1 MVKEGEKIM
10 SRAFEIVS
18 NTGLT
23 YQQMML
29 QLAQL
34 GESMDDTIV
43 YDPAYLKAKE
53 EGLLCDL
60 NEGVMP
66 FRPRYIIVDFE
77 KFMKQGSE
85 FLSLNIPT
93 TLLEATTNLMILYH
107 HIPSITSYPVYLGN
121 LDILLDSFVKEGNE
135 EQDKAILRQ
144 FLLSIDRT
152 LTDSFVHANIGPLE
166 TIVGRYI
173 VELTMEMNLAVPNL
187 TLKYDPATTSMKFAT
202 LCAES
207 MLKCAKPSFA
217 NHAMFT
223 KEWGD
228 YAIASCYNGLKI
240 GGGGY
245 TLPRLRL
252 ASIAHKAHNINEFL
266 EVVLPY
272 YTDLQ
277 LQFMDQ
283 RISFMVEASA
293 FFKSNFLV
301 QEGLLEQ
308 TKFTGMFGL
317 VGVAECC
324 NFLLNIEDPKKG
336 YGYNEEANLLGERI
350 LESLTKQVYEH
361 KALYCETTNNHYE
374 LHAQVGIDSDGLD
387 NSPGCRI
394 PVGAEPEIFDQMLH
408 SSRVHH
414 FFPTGAG
421 DIFRFEET
429 WLNNLEGLIDLIQG
443 AHASGMRFVSGYLA
457 NSDVVRVTGYLV
469 KRSEL
474 AKLDE
479 GKQSINQ
486 ASVFGQGARDNQQ
499 SLERRVHDRND

>member
-1 MVKEGEKIM
+1 M

-18 NTGLT
+18 NIGLT

-34 GESMDDTIV
+34 GESTDDTLV
-43 YDPAYLKAKE
+43 YDEAYLKAKE

-77 KFMKQGSE
+77 KFMKQGST
-85 FLSLNIPT
+85 FLNLKVPT
-93 TLLEATTNLMILYH
+93 SLLEATTNLMILYH
-107 HIPSITSYPVYLGN
+107 HIPSITSFPVYLGN
-121 LDILLDSFVKEGNE
+121 LDTLLDSFVKEGNE
-135 EQDKAILRQ
+135 VQDKAILRQ
-144 FLLSIDRT
+144 FLLTIDRT
-152 LTDSFVHANIGPLE
+152 LTDSFVHANIGPKE
-166 TIVGRYI
+166 TLVGRYL
-173 VELTMEMNLAVPNL
+173 VELTMEMDLAVPNL
-187 TLKYDPATTSMKFAT
+187 TLKYDPEVTSLEFAK

-245 TLPRLRL
+245 TLPRLKL
-252 ASIAHKAHNINEFL
+252 ASIAHKAHNVDEFL

-272 YTDLQ
+272 YANLQ
-277 LQFMDQ
+277 LSFMDQ
-283 RISFMVEASA
+283 RIEFLVEATA

-308 TKFTGMFGL
+308 SKFTGMFGL
-317 VGVAECC
+317 VGLAECC
-324 NFLLNIEDPKKG
+324 NFLLNIVDPKKG
-336 YGYNEEANLLGERI
+336 YGYSEEANELGERI
-350 LESLTKQVYEH
+350 LDSLTKLVYEH
-361 KALYCETTNNHYE
+361 PVKYCEATNNHYE

-394 PVGAEPEIFDQMLH
+394 PVGAEPEIFEQMLH

-414 FFPTGAG
+414 YFPTGAG

-429 WLNNLEGLIDLIQG
+429 WLHNLDGLIDLIQG

-469 KRSEL
+469 KKSEL
-474 AKLDE
+474 AKLDA
-479 GKQSINQ
+479 GQQSINQ
-486 ASVFGQGARDNQQ
+486 ASVFGQGARDNQH
-499 SLERRVHDRND
+499 SLERRVHDRNNK